1 MSAVQNQFLTKYNAI
16 RNGLAAKVS
25 DPNLRAQTLA
35 RFDADP
41 RVQSL
46 RKAAGLA
53 PVSTANGD
61 VQQAA
66 RQSLAQRLTNAGANI
81 GKGSTG
87 FQSASAGIAR
97 GMFGIPELLAAA
109 GERFLPSAIT
119 GNNTNAGYSNILQ
132 LIRAKDTAAIAAHPA
147 AGLGG
152 EIGGSI
158 VGGGAAGR
166 GIQALAGRV
175 AATGAPV
182 ASTVAKAV
190 QAVGTLNKGQK
201 VANAAK
207 IAATGAAGGA
217 AQAAG
222 EGGNP
227 VVGAAEGAVAAPV
240 VAGGVKLAGLVTR
253 PVRDILNASGAGQ
266 LLSRLTSATTDQLQ
280 AAAAKYRAATGSEPT
295 LFEVLPQVDRQKLL
309 NQGVINP
316 QTAEQA
322 SNAIKSR
329 AANLGPEM
337 ADVTTKALQPGR
349 DAIRTQIASDLADAR
364 GGQLAKGDD
373 DLIDKAMQSPTD
385 MEKLRG
391 EEAKAIMA
399 PHKDTTVATKLTDLL
414 PTMPGPN
421 GTLLDLD
428 PEISNAI
435 RGAAGSIR
443 LRTPG
448 EPITADEVANMMS
461 TLGDEVRKGGI
472 EGQTAQTAL
481 DHLQGVLNTN
491 APEAG
496 AAAQKMSDQYAA
508 RSRMLEGMK
517 YGQSGQLRDSVQIG
531 TSGNQA
537 RTVRNAFDTPE
548 GQAGLTLGQG
558 NALDTKLGGSP
569 DEALRATIAQSR
581 GSTSR
586 QLAQNVGQPAADK
599 ITAAAQAQDQSAQ
612 ALASASKTANNPDD
626 AGSGEGLVQALV
638 GLHPGSFATTK
649 AWSMRRLMDM
659 TYIPANRAKTMVD
672 MLFSQDPDMT
682 QKAIQAIGNEPNGS
696 GFIKALAGAT
706 GQIAAD
712 ADISGNGSTPQPAT
726 AATPAP
732 ATEEAPEPAK
742 DPYADIAAEAPTNA
756 APSTG
761 TDDPYASIGKSANAS
776 DSPYAGTLAKIYAQE
791 NPDLVDLVQRVKQ
804 QESHGNQA
812 AVSKKGAIGQMQ
824 VMPTTAPEAA
834 KLAGVP
840 WDPKAYKQDGTYN
853 EILGHAY
860 LSNLLTKYKG
870 DVGQALAAY
879 NAGPGAVD
887 KAVSTNPDNWLASL
901 PAETQDYVQKVGA

>member
-1 MSAVQNQFLTKYNAI
+1 MAGPNQYLQRYNTI
-16 RNGLAAKVS
+16 RNNLASKIS

-41 RVQSL
+41 RTQAL
-46 RKAAGLA
+46 RQAAGLA
-53 PVSTANGD
+53 RVSTANGD
-61 VQQAA
+61 VQQTA
-66 RQSLAQRLTNAGANI
+66 RQSLQQRLTNAGANI
-81 GKGSTG
+81 GNGASN

-97 GMFGIPELLAAA
+97 GMFGIPEMLAAA

-119 GNNTNAGYSNILQ
+119 GNRTNASYSNILQ
-132 LIRAKDTAAIAAHPA
+132 MIRSKDTAAIAAHPA

-166 GIQALAGRV
+166 AVTNLAGRV

-190 QAVGTLNKGQK
+190 QSVGTLNKGQK
-201 VANAAK
+201 LVNAAK

-227 VVGAAEGAVAAPV
+227 LVGAAEGAVAAPV
-240 VAGGVKLAGLVTR
+240 VAGGVKLAGVVTR
-253 PVRDILNASGAGQ
+253 PFRDFLQMSGASQ
-266 LLSRLTSATTDQLQ
+266 LLSRLTSATTDQLN

-295 LFEVLPQVDRQKLL
+295 LFELLPQVDRQKLL

-322 SNAIKSR
+322 SSAIKAR

-349 DAIRTQIASDLADAR
+349 DAIRTQIATDLANAR
-364 GGQLAKGDD
+364 GGQLAPGDD

-385 MEKLRG
+385 MEALRG
-391 EEAKAIMA
+391 QEAKAIMA
-399 PHKDTTVATKLTDLL
+399 PHKDTQVVDKLGDLMPTTDV
-414 PTMPGPN
+414 PMPDGSTN
-421 GTLLDLD
+421 RVDLD
-428 PEISNAI
+428 PEVSNAI
-435 RGAAGSIR
+435 RSSAGSIR
-443 LRTPG
+443 LRPPG
-448 EPITADEVANMMS
+448 QPITADEIANMIG
-461 TLGDEVRKGGI
+461 TLESQARKGGF
-472 EGQTAQTAL
+472 EGQTAQTAA
-481 DHLQGVLNTN
+481 DHLQSVLNTN

-496 AAAQKMSDQYAA
+496 AATQQMRKAFAA

-517 YGQSGQLRDSVQIG
+517 FGQSGQLRDSVQIG

-558 NALDTKLGGSP
+558 NALDTNLGGSP

-581 GSTSR
+581 GSTGR
-586 QLAQNVGQPAADK
+586 QLAQNLGQPAADK

-612 ALASASKTANNPDD
+612 ALASASKTAGNPDE

-649 AWSMRRLMDM
+649 AWSVRRLMDM

-672 MLFSQDPDMT
+672 MLFSQDPAMT
-682 QKAIQAIGNEPNGS
+682 RKAIDAIGNEPNGS

-706 GQIAAD
+706 GQVAAD
-712 ADISGNGSTPQPAT
+712 ADVSSKESTPAQPTATVAPEPAPTTAT
-726 AATPAP
+726 ADPYADIATPAP
-732 ATEEAPEPAK
+732 ADAK
-742 DPYADIAAEAPTNA
+742 DPYADIASPA
-756 APSTG
+756 
-761 TDDPYASIGKSANAS
+761 DSAMPQTS
-776 DSPYAGTLAKIYAQE
+776 QYQAQLDALRKNE
-791 NPDLVDLVQRVKQ
+791 NPDLIALSDRVEQ
-804 QESHGNQA
+804 QESGGKQS
-812 AVSKKGAIGQMQ
+812 AVSKKGAVGKMQ
-824 VMPTTAPEAA
+824 VEPTTGPEAA
-834 KLAGVP
+834 QAAGVP
-840 WDPKAYKQDGTYN
+840 WDPKAFNTDPAYNKLLGT
-853 EILGHAY
+853 AY
-860 LSNLLTKYKG
+860 LSKLLVKYG
-870 DVGQALAAY
+870 GNVNQALAAY
-879 NAGPGAVD
+879 NGGSGNVD
-887 KAVSTNPDNWLASL
+887 KALATSPDNWLASM
-901 PAETQDYVQKVGA
+901 PPETQDYVARVGS